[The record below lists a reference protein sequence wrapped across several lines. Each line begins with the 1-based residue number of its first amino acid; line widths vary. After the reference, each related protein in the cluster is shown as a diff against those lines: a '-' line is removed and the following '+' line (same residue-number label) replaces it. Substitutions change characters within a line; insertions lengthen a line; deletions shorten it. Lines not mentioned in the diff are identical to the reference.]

1 MVGVESAAATEVF
14 ESAGLSTAGLSGVG
28 VRISHLDATAGRSA
42 KFTYCSECLT
52 RCVHVTWGPDQH
64 ASSWMLRQQHWIKPW
79 LCIHASCTAG
89 RRRSP
94 STATAGV
101 NGGLTVFI
109 RADLLWPGGT
119 RRVCTVGGCREKR
132 TGRRGTAGADTLDG
146 TVRHSHHEQ
155 YGTAEKVRP
164 VVRQPAGPRPEPPNS
179 RLRLRRT
186 STGRCRNGFRRPVNH
201 PSSFASRTERTHAI
215 RCHVLRRFSRGR
227 RGGDLPHHA
236 GSRPAGGRRER
247 KSAVGG
253 TISGDH
259 RFPEGELPEDLIE
272 DLPDITYE
280 RHLHHG
286 SLIGSPGSCGP
297 VVERPAAAGVAEV
310 AWLVGFGLTNDHLL
324 AGIKPLFDPAEL
336 RQ

>member
-1 MVGVESAAATEVF
+1 MARRDQASVYRRGLPGEANRATWH
-14 ESAGLSTAGLSGVG
+14 
-28 VRISHLDATAGRSA
+28 RRGR
-42 KFTYCSECLT
+42 
-52 RCVHVTWGPDQH
+52 HP
-64 ASSWMLRQQHWIKPW
+64 
-79 LCIHASCTAG
+79 G
-89 RRRSP
+89 RDRSP
-94 STATAGV
+94 FAPRA
-101 NGGLTVFI
+101 I
-109 RADLLWPGGT
+109 RH
-119 RRVCTVGGCREKR
+119 
-132 TGRRGTAGADTLDG
+132 RG
-146 TVRHSHHEQ
+146 
-155 YGTAEKVRP
+155 KVRP

-259 RFPEGELPEDLIE
+259 RFSEGELPEDLIE

-297 VVERPAAAGVAEV
+297 VVERSAAAGVAEV
-310 AWLVGFGLTNDHLL
+310 AWLVDFGLTNDHLP